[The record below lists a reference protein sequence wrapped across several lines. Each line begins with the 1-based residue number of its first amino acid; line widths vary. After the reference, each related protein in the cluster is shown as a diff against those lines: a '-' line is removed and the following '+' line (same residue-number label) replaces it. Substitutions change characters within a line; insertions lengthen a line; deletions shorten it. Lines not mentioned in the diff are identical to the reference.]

1 MTVKLSWTAVLFALM
16 ALVSACGS
24 STPTSASSTPGY
36 SQTDIRPG
44 GGSDAASGN
53 VVTVEYTGWLWDPTK
68 PDQKG
73 LQFDT
78 SRNSTTPFSFTLG
91 AGQVIQGFD
100 EGPVGMRVGGLRR
113 LVIPPQ
119 LGYGEVRTGSIPPN
133 STLVFD
139 IELISIQ

>member
-1 MTVKLSWTAVLFALM
+1 MTVKLSWTAVLFALL
-16 ALVSACGS
+16 ALVSGCS
-24 STPTSASSTPGY
+24 NSPTSASSTPGHT
-36 SQTDIRPG
+36 QTDIRTG
-44 GGSDAASGN
+44 GGTDAAVGN
-53 VVTVEYTGWLWDPTK
+53 AVTVEYTGWLWDPTK

-78 SRNSTTPFSFTLG
+78 SRNSTTAFTFTLG
-91 AGQVIQGFD
+91 AGQVIKGFD
-100 EGPVGMRVGGLRR
+100 EGTVGMRVGGLRR

-119 LGYGEVRTGSIPPN
+119 LGYGDVRTGSIPPN